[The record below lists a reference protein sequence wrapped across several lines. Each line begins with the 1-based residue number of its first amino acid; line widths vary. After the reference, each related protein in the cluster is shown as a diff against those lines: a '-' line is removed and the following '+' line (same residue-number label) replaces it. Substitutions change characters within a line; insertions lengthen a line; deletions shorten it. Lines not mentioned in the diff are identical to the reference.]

1 MDNRKVASQVIQN
14 LGGKDN
20 ITNALHCVTRLR
32 FNLAD
37 ESKANLKAIE
47 QIDGV
52 LGTQIKNGQYQVIIG
67 PMVGDVFIEVESM
80 LDSKAGDSGTAP
92 KGKLTAGA
100 VLEVI
105 TGVFSPILPA
115 LVAGGMLKGIIAM
128 FEAFGWISSGAGTWQ
143 ILNFISDV
151 PFYFLPFLLAISSAR
166 KFKVNEFLAVCVA
179 GALLYPSFMEAVG
192 ATEGG
197 LTFLGIAVPAFNYS
211 DSVFP
216 VILGVGLLALVYRF
230 VDRFI
235 PDVLKM
241 VIVPALSLASTI
253 PLTYLFL
260 APLGA
265 YGGLALAN
273 GIVWLFSTVGPIA
286 GFLLG
291 FFMPLIVLC
300 GMHQSTSPIQ
310 ISNIATLGYD
320 YLLPVSF
327 CHNMAESG
335 ASFGAALR
343 MKDKQKRSAAF
354 TTSFSAFLGI
364 SEPALFTVNV
374 VNKTPLIAAM
384 IANGIGGALT
394 VILGTKCFAFV
405 MPGITSLPVYADPAG
420 GVKNLALMTLCIAST
435 WLIGVALS
443 WVLGGKI
450 AKKQADEA
458 AQAGA
463 PASNSISDTE
473 LYAPISGE
481 YITLK
486 DINDG
491 VFSEGVLGG
500 GCGIIPTDNTV
511 VSPVDGTVVNVAET
525 KHAVGVLST
534 GGAELLIHVG
544 MDTVDMNGDGFTPK
558 VKVGDKV
565 SRGQALLVFDP
576 EKIKEAGHPITTAF
590 VVTNSDDLGTIQ
602 VETGKTYQ
610 KGTKVG
616 LVQAK

>member
-1 MDNRKVASQVIQN
+1 MNNKKVAAEVVHH

-20 ITNALHCVTRLR
+20 ITSALHCVTRLR
-32 FNLAD
+32 FNLSDTAKAD
-37 ESKANLKAIE
+37 LKAIE
-47 QIDGV
+47 KIDGV

-67 PMVGDVFIEVESM
+67 PMVGDVFIEVEALLGGTGS
-80 LDSKAGDSGTAP
+80 DSGA
-92 KGKLTAGA
+92 KGKLTPGA
-100 VLEVI
+100 VLDVI

-128 FEAFGWISSGAGTWQ
+128 FEAFGWVSSGVGTWQ
-143 ILNFISDV
+143 ILNFISDI
-151 PFYFLPFLLAISSAR
+151 PFYFLPFLLAMSSAR

-179 GALLYPSFMEAVG
+179 GALLYPSFMSTVG
-192 ATEGG
+192 AEAGG
-197 LTFLGIAVPAFNYS
+197 LTFLGMAVPAFNYS

-216 VILGVGLLALVYRF
+216 VILGVGLLALVYRLI
-230 VDRFI
+230 DRFI

-241 VIVPALSLASTI
+241 VIVPALSLAITI

-273 GIVWLFSTVGPIA
+273 GIVWLFSTVGPFA

-420 GVKNLALMTLCIAST
+420 GVKNLILMILCIAST
-435 WLIGVALS
+435 WVIGVAIS
-443 WVLGGKI
+443 WILGGKI
-450 AKKQADEA
+450 AKEDVSKTSETAT
-458 AQAGA
+458 GT
-463 PASNSISDTE
+463 TE

-481 YITLK
+481 YIPLE
-486 DINDG
+486 DIKDG
-491 VFSEGVLGG
+491 VFSEGILGP
-500 GCGIIPTDNTV
+500 GCGIIPQEDQV
-511 VSPVDGTVVNVAET
+511 VSPVDGTVINVADT
-525 KHAVGVLST
+525 KHAVGILS
-534 GGAELLIHVG
+534 GSGVELLIHVG
-544 MDTVDMNGDGFTPK
+544 MDTVEMNGDGFLPK
-558 VKVGDKV
+558 VRVGDTVTK
-565 SRGQALLVFDP
+565 GQCLLTFDSQ
-576 EKIKEAGHPITTAF
+576 KIKAAGHPTTTAF
-590 VVTNSDDLGTIQ
+590 IVTNSDEVTA
-602 VETGKTYQ
+602 VRMETSKTYQ
-610 KGTKVG
+610 KAQKIGSVT
-616 LVQAK
+616 A